1 VLTSSLEALVEAG
14 WEGPVEEE
22 QIAVSSR
29 PIEQVQRVPQALPQR
44 YREIL
49 TCRFLLNLSIK
60 ETAVWMG
67 LSEGNVKVL
76 QFRALKRAADLDRA
90 VLGSMEGHPVV

>member
-1 VLTSSLEALVEAG
+1 LKHC
-14 WEGPVEEE
+14 WKREGPAEEE

-29 PIEQVQRVPQALPQR
+29 PTEQVQRILQALPET
-44 YREIL
+44 YRESL
-49 TCRFLLNLSIK
+49 TCRFLPNLSIK

-76 QFRALKRAADLDRA
+76 QLRARKRAADLDRA
-90 VLGSMEGHPVV
+90 VLGSMESHPVV